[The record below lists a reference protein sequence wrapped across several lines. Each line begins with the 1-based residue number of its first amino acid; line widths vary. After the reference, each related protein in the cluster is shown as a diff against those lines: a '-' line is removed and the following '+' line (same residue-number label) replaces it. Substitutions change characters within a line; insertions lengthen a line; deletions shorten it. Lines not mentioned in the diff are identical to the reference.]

1 MLERRG
7 LRRAENFFENQ
18 PFLIKKNVSY
28 LTPFHKKQGSNFS
41 TIVPHSALLDVKYDK
56 ELSKITKMFQTN

>member
-1 MLERRG
+1 
-7 LRRAENFFENQ
+7 
-18 PFLIKKNVSY
+18 VSY